1 MRKNIESAGRF
12 RISQSVFKKSNPR
25 VLDGH
30 QLTRK
35 RLDLETRAIN
45 IEVQNLL
52 SIVQHQPNYIKK
64 LMGEVVN
71 ANISNGKIIHD
82 YIFSEEAEI
91 NIQESTKGD
100 KIKKLCLLSRFFYHK
115 KCFSEMTKTD
125 ILGYLNSLRKP
136 VSDDPTHRSIG
147 TYNGRQKVLM
157 KFFRWLYSPDEPDQR
172 KRVTPPCMVGVKS
185 LPRREKS
192 PYKPEDIWTAG
203 DHAIFLKYCH
213 TVRDR
218 CWHSM
223 VHDTSARP
231 HELLDLRIKDINF
244 KISSDGIQYAV
255 IHVHGKTTSRTLPL
269 ITSIPY
275 VKEWLNGH
283 PFPNSPDCKLFVSVG
298 TNNFGKPIT
307 RDGLLKHYQFH
318 YRNVYFPK
326 LLNDP
331 LIPQKDRE
339 AIQRMLEKPWNLYI
353 FRHSALTH
361 KSQILKEATLR
372 DHAGWGAN
380 SKMPSVYL
388 HYFGTE
394 SCNSLLETYGITNKE
409 SQASLLISVQGPG
422 CREANKPT
430 SSFCVRC
437 KMVLKHEAFVETL
450 EKEKQKESEIKDL
463 KKRLDTVQHEQNQLL
478 TLINR
483 RFFTR

>member
-1 MRKNIESAGRF
+1 
-12 RISQSVFKKSNPR
+12 
-25 VLDGH
+25 
-30 QLTRK
+30 
-35 RLDLETRAIN
+35 
-45 IEVQNLL
+45 
-52 SIVQHQPNYIKK
+52 
-64 LMGEVVN
+64 MGEVVN
-71 ANISNGKIIHD
+71 ASISNGNIIRD

-100 KIKKLCLLSRFFYHK
+100 KIKKLCLLSRFFRHK
-115 KCFSEMTKTD
+115 KSFSEMTKSD
-125 ILGYLNSLRKP
+125 ILSYLNSLRKP
-136 VSDDPTHRSIG
+136 VSADPAHRSIG

-172 KRVTPPCMVGVKS
+172 KRITPSCMVGVKS

-192 PYKPEDIWTAG
+192 TYKPEDIWTAV

-213 TVRDR
+213 MARDR

-231 HELLDLRIKDINF
+231 HELLDLRIRDINF
-244 KISSDGIQYAV
+244 KISSSGIQYAV

-283 PFPNSPDCKLFVSVG
+283 PFASNPDSKLFVSLG

-307 RDGLLKHYQFH
+307 RDGLLKHYQSH
-318 YRNVYFPK
+318 YRDVYFPK
-326 LLNDP
+326 LMNDP
-331 LIPQKDRE
+331 LNPQKDRE
-339 AIQRMLEKPWNLYI
+339 AIQRLLDKPWNLYV

-372 DHAGWGAN
+372 DHAGWSTN

-409 SQASLLISVQGPG
+409 ESQASSHLMSIQCPG

-430 SSFCVRC
+430 WSFCVKC
-437 KMVLKHEAFVETL
+437 KMVLKYDAFIETL

-463 KKRLDTVQHEQNQLL
+463 KKKLDTVQREQSQKFSQILA
-478 TLINR
+478 LINWRVSAR
-483 RFFTR
+483 RAYNATANNDIR